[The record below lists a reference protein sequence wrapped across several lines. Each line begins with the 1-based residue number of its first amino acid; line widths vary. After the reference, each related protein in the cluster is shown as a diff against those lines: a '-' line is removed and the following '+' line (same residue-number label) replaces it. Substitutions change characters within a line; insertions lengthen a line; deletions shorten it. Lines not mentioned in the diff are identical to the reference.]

1 MNKSFSIKSPT
12 HGDNYTIKNGL
23 EKFLA
28 RRNFK
33 TEVDLDKIRLVEEYQ
48 WNGLDG
54 DYVVP
59 FRIETYS
66 SLWNDNTADFILE
79 GNLPAHCSG
88 EGRFELGFA
97 SQEDP
102 DQKNSNYLEPSLD
115 DSKFIISCIL
125 DEEIDEIE
133 FTYKDL
139 DEDEIKILF
148 DIFKQIVFQVLG
160 FMLVNR
166 WSSKHPEAEKNYID
180 VETSIP
186 RCAGEKNVEEN

>member
-1 MNKSFSIKSPT
+1 MNKEFNIISPT
-12 HGDNYTIKNGL
+12 YDMRYTLKKGL
-23 EKFLA
+23 EKFLD

-33 TEVDLDKIRLVEEYQ
+33 VEVDLDKIRLIEEYQ

-59 FRIETYS
+59 FRIKTYS
-66 SLWNDNTADFILE
+66 SLWTDSADFILE

-88 EGRFELGFA
+88 EGRFDLVFF
-97 SQEDP
+97 SHKDP
-102 DQKNSNYLEPSLD
+102 EQKTSDYLEPSLD
-115 DSKFIISCIL
+115 DSKFILTCIL
-125 DEEIDEIE
+125 DDEIDKLE
-133 FTYKDL
+133 FTYEDL

-166 WSSKHPEAEKNYID
+166 WSSKHPDASKDAID

-186 RCAGEKNVEEN
+186 RCAGDKEYAR

>member
-1 MNKSFSIKSPT
+1 MNKSFNIKSPT
-12 HGDNYTIKNGL
+12 HGDNYILKKGL

-79 GNLPAHCSG
+79 GNLTAHCSG
-88 EGRFELGFA
+88 EGRFELGFR
-97 SQEDP
+97 SHKDP
-102 DQKNSNYLEPSLD
+102 NQKTSDYLEPTLN
-115 DSKFIISCIL
+115 DSKFTLSCIL
-125 DEEIDEIE
+125 DEEIDKIE
-133 FTYKDL
+133 FSYSDL

-166 WSSKHPEAEKNYID
+166 WSSKHTDAEKNYID
-180 VETSIP
+180 VETSIH
-186 RCAGEKNVEEN
+186 RSEGDKEYAR